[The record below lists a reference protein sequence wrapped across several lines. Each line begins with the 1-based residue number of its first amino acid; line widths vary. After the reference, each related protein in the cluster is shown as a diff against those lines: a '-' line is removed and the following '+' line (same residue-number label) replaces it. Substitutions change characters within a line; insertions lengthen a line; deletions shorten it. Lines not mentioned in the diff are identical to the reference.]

1 MTITA
6 IKTRIM
12 NPPKDDLFEVL
23 SESIKSLEE
32 NTVVA
37 VTSKIVAIG
46 EGNCIPLE
54 KFKSKDEI
62 AIKEADKYLPRE
74 SAPHGLVMH
83 TIKNNMMIASAG
95 IDESNGSGYY
105 ILWPKDPYESAKNI
119 GLFLKEKFKIKN
131 LGVIITDSR
140 LVPLR
145 KGVVGI
151 AISYYGFL
159 PIKDYIGKNDL
170 FGREFKMETSNMPDS
185 LATAAVLE
193 MGEGAEQQPL
203 AIISEVSNIEF
214 TDQLPEKAIG
224 YGIEIDEKEDM
235 FYPLLS
241 SVNWKK
247 GDGGKT

>member
-1 MTITA
+1 MIITA

-12 NPPKDDLFEVL
+12 KPPKDDLFEVL
-23 SESIKSLEE
+23 SESIKSLQE
-32 NTVVA
+32 NSVVA
-37 VTSKIVAIG
+37 VTSKVVAIG

-54 KFKSKDEI
+54 KFQTKDEL

-105 ILWPKDPYESAKNI
+105 ILWPKDPYLSAKNI
-119 GLFLKEKFKIKN
+119 GLYLKDKFKIKN
-131 LGVIITDSR
+131 LGIIITDSR

-151 AISYYGFL
+151 AISFYGFKPL
-159 PIKDYIGKNDL
+159 KSYIGKKDL
-170 FGREFKMETSNMPDS
+170 FGREFVMETSNLPDS
-185 LATAAVLE
+185 LASAAVLE
-193 MGEGAEQQPL
+193 MGEGNEQQPIS
-203 AIISEVSNIEF
+203 IISEIPNIEF
-214 TDQLPEKAIG
+214 SDHLPEKAIG
-224 YGIEIDEKEDM
+224 YGISIDEKKDM

-247 GDGGKT
+247 GGEGKF